1 MKFLKKTLAYML
13 PAMMLL
19 GGTSCSDFLDKAPEN
34 KVPEESID
42 YTNLANMYQ
51 PVSGVYAQVRT
62 GGLHWISLA
71 AFIVRDDDVWSGR
84 HDDQADLVS
93 IGEKFLYSNGW
104 WGFNE
109 TWNQH
114 YAIIRYANA
123 ALQDLESFKA
133 NITSEADM
141 EKYRTYCGEV
151 RFLRAYAYY
160 RLTQCFGDVVIF
172 SNNNQTD
179 MTRSKRDVVYQ
190 YMLQE
195 DLEYAI
201 NNLPRLRPS
210 EMEHVGAVTA
220 FTAEMLAAKVNLQMG
235 NYSEVER
242 LTDDIISS
250 GKFDLYPD
258 FYNLFKKEG
267 MLCEESLF
275 EVQVTNFGVGSG
287 DEIRP
292 GEFYTFQGPVNSGVV
307 SGWGFIGYRDQ
318 FVKWAEERGETV
330 RATTTFL
337 KGGETTPSGD
347 YIAGTTNKT
356 ATNCWNGKAYLPA
369 SETLDGRGYGS
380 GNNIRVFRYADV
392 LLMNAE
398 AKKRQNKDG
407 SYGFN
412 EVRRRAKMPEISDPS
427 IDAILDER
435 RMELAGEWGERYM
448 DLVRTGKAAT
458 VLNEG
463 ADPDESDN
471 YIIVNGWSED
481 KTYYP
486 IPLTQIENAPDLNN
500 PPKEQL

>member
-172 SNNNQTD
+172 SDNNQTD

-201 NNLPRLRPS
+201 NNLIKHGLIITGNYNKLPMDRTKWYSLTDKAYEELKEKNPISEFSEMDLLKSGNGFLKIQEPIPDVNSNITADINNDSSLISSESIEKKDINSSNDSFISKEKLAKSKEPQGIRPS
-210 EMEHVGAVTA
+210 KE
-220 FTAEMLAAKVNLQMG
+220 
-235 NYSEVER
+235 EVEA
-242 LTDDIISS
+242 
-250 GKFDLYPD
+250 
-258 FYNLFKKEG
+258 
-267 MLCEESLF
+267 
-275 EVQVTNFGVGSG
+275 
-287 DEIRP
+287 
-292 GEFYTFQGPVNSGVV
+292 
-307 SGWGFIGYRDQ
+307 FI
-318 FVKWAEERGETV
+318 KERGYHITYQDMDDYYTNYGKYPFWMMMSQKKAGKEPPFV
-330 RATTTFL
+330 RSWKGCCKTFEDNW
-337 KGGETTPSGD
+337 KRRNGD
-347 YIAGTTNKT
+347 K
-356 ATNCWNGKAYLPA
+356 PA
-369 SETLDGRGYGS
+369 HT
-380 GNNIRVFRYADV
+380 
-392 LLMNAE
+392 E
-398 AKKRQNKDG
+398 AKNPY
-407 SYGFN
+407 SY
-412 EVRRRAKMPEISDPS
+412 
-427 IDAILDER
+427 
-435 RMELAGEWGERYM
+435 
-448 DLVRTGKAAT
+448 
-458 VLNEG
+458 
-463 ADPDESDN
+463 DPDD
-471 YIIVNGWSED
+471 
-481 KTYYP
+481 P
-486 IPLTQIENAPDLNN
+486 ENKRIRERQL
-500 PPKEQL
+500 KEMRELGYVV